1 MKACQGPEGKA
12 DCAAGPVE
20 EKKMALMQ
28 IIIMPRESEGTSVSV
43 YVAEIHKYL
52 KTQKFPH
59 QLNDMGTVVE
69 GKTGELLALAR
80 KLHELPFK
88 KGIQRVYTIIH
99 IDDRRDKKVSL
110 GDKVK
115 SVQKRLRPRMLR

>member
-1 MKACQGPEGKA
+1 
-12 DCAAGPVE
+12 
-20 EKKMALMQ
+20 MAIMQ
-28 IIIMPRESEGTSVSV
+28 IVVMPRVSEGTSVSV

-59 QLNDMGTVVE
+59 QLHDMGTLVE
-69 GKTGELLALAR
+69 GKANELWALAK

-88 KGIQRVYTIIH
+88 KGVKRVYTIIN

-115 SVQKRLRPRMLR
+115 SVQKKLRRP